1 MRALNPGKDKEIVE
15 KVMTTGDPF
24 FASAME
30 ENEREE
36 GSALACLPL
45 TIGDNTK
52 GVFVIERLLPQK
64 EKLEGNDLDLLSLL
78 VKDSALAIMMALLY
92 QKMEETA
99 FIDGLTGLHN
109 HRYFQKR
116 FDQDLSRTERYEKP
130 LALILL
136 DIDNFKEINDS
147 YGHLQGD
154 RVLKDIA
161 KIMMWERRGSD
172 LFARYGGEEF
182 AAILPETD
190 VKGALLFAERLREA
204 VEEHLF
210 PTEGLP
216 LKVTIS
222 LGVASFPERREK
234 VDIIK
239 AADDALYLSKKEGK
253 NRVSYID

>member
-1 MRALNPGKDKEIVE
+1 MLVE
-15 KVMTTGDPF
+15 E
-24 FASAME
+24 A
-30 ENEREE
+30 
-36 GSALACLPL
+36 
-45 TIGDNTK
+45 
-52 GVFVIERLLPQK
+52 
-64 EKLEGNDLDLLSLL
+64 
-78 VKDSALAIMMALLY
+78 
-92 QKMEETA
+92 A